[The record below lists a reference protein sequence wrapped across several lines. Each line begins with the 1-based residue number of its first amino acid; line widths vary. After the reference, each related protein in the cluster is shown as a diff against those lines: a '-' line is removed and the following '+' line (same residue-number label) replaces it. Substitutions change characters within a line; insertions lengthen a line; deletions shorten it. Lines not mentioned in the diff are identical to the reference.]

1 MQAAPAS
8 PAAEAPH
15 PGLPLPQRWHATV
28 AIVLGIAMTVI
39 EGMIVNLALPALAR
53 DLDASASATVWV
65 VNAYQ
70 LAVLALLLPLASLGE
85 RVGYRRVYLAG
96 VVVFTLASAACAAS
110 GSLAML
116 VAARALQGMGAAG
129 LMAVNAALVRLT
141 YPAESLGR
149 GIALNSVVVALS
161 SVAGPALSA
170 AILSVADWPW
180 LFAINLPLG
189 VLLVWLGA
197 RALPSN
203 PPPSGPPRQA
213 SVLDALLNAGMF
225 CGVFLAIDLLGA
237 RAGEGA
243 GGVEA
248 VAAARWGP
256 LPAGGW
262 LLAAALVVGVVHV
275 RRQVRQA
282 VPLLPI
288 DLLRIRVFRLSMAT
302 SVCAF
307 AAQTLAFIA
316 LPFLLL
322 DAWHLGSGQAGA
334 LMACWPA
341 GVVVAAPVAGRLIGR
356 LPGGLLGGVGL
367 GALALG
373 LAALALLAGSAA
385 RPGLAWAVG
394 GALLLCGLGF
404 GCFQSPNNHVIL
416 TSAPA
421 RRAGAAGGMLATAR
435 LTGQST
441 GAVCIAAVFAVA
453 AAGAGG
459 PQAALALAAASSAAA
474 AVFSALRLRED

>member
-1 MQAAPAS
+1 MQAAGATGATELP
-8 PAAEAPH
+8 P
-15 PGLPLPQRWHATV
+15 PGLPLPQRRLAAA
-28 AIVLGIAMTVI
+28 AILLGIAITVV
-39 EGMIVNLALPALAR
+39 EGMIVNLALPSLAR
-53 DLDASASATVWV
+53 DLGASASAAVWV

-96 VVVFTLASAACAAS
+96 VVVFTLASAACAWS

-116 VAARALQGMGAAG
+116 VGARALQGAGAAG

-141 YPAESLGR
+141 YPPEVLGR

-189 VLLVWLGA
+189 LVLLVLGA
-197 RALPSN
+197 RALPDN
-203 PPPSGPPRQA
+203 PPGGGAHRRA
-213 SVLDALLNAGMF
+213 SVADALLNAVMF

-237 RAGEGA
+237 RTGEG
-243 GGVEA
+243 GL
-248 VAAARWGP
+248 AAAASAHWGP
-256 LPAGGW
+256 LPLGGW
-262 LLAAALVVGVVHV
+262 LLGAALAVGVVHV
-275 RRQVRQA
+275 RRQARQP

-341 GVVVAAPVAGRLIGR
+341 GVVLAAPVAGRLIGR
-356 LPGGLLGGVGL
+356 LNGGLLGGVGL

-373 LAALALLAGSAA
+373 LAALALLAGGGP
-385 RPGLAWAVG
+385 RPGMPWAVG
-394 GALLLCGLGF
+394 AALLLCGLGF
-404 GCFQSPNNHVIL
+404 GSFQSPNNHVIL

-474 AVFSALRLRED
+474 AIFSALRLRD